1 MDSIQRD
8 ALLKHLSRRLA
19 RLDDEELIKVEEVSR
34 PQHERNAPLF
44 SRRLFIRLGLVGGAT
59 AAGAAALKLLE
70 SSGTAA
76 RTAPSPA
83 TVQPGGSSYG
93 LMSTP
98 ECTAEQLT
106 GVNAQLDQANEE
118 IVSLRASLSE
128 VSQQKLALQ
137 SQLDAALNDL
147 AGTRTQLD
155 TVQRQAGLLAGLV
168 GLYEQ
173 LDGIRLDETV
183 QNGLAAAAAQIDN
196 AVQHSAVVQAGVTAA
211 HGALDALQ
219 AALPQAKSW
228 MEWLGAATGWV
239 VERMHE
245 VQVALGDTVAASR
258 AFTEMLGAFFMKILS
273 LLPFGWG
280 DPIKRGLDSIG
291 VLLNGLPEMATGIND
306 YMLPQVAG
314 MFNPD
319 DPQYLATTVV
329 TPVKD
334 NALAPAATLAQD
346 VTNTQATYT
355 SQLATPAQD
364 AIGRVAAK
372 RGEIAAYRQANNI

>member
-19 RLDDEELIKVEEVSR
+19 KLDDEALIKVEEVSR
-34 PQHERNAPLF
+34 PQHERQGTLF
-44 SRRLFIRLGLVGGAT
+44 SRRLFIRLGLAGGAT
-59 AAGAAALKLLE
+59 AVGAAALKLLE
-70 SSGTAA
+70 SNAAGTQ
-76 RTAPSPA
+76 TPPA
-83 TVQPGGSSYG
+83 TATVLPGGSSYG

-98 ECTAEQLT
+98 ECTADQLT
-106 GVNAQLDQANEE
+106 GVNSQLDLANEE
-118 IVSLRASLSE
+118 IVSLRTSLSE

-137 SQLDAALNDL
+137 SQLDAALNEL
-147 AGTRTQLD
+147 AGTRTQLG

-173 LDGIRLDETV
+173 LDGIRLDETI
-183 QNGLAAAAAQIDN
+183 QSGLAAAAAQIDN
-196 AVQHSAVVQAGVTAA
+196 AVQHSAVVQAGVAAA

-219 AALPQAKSW
+219 ATLPQAKSW
-228 MEWLGAATGWV
+228 MDWLGAATGWV

-245 VQVALGDTVAASR
+245 IQVSLGDTVAASR
-258 AFTEMLGAFFMKILS
+258 AFGEMLGAFFMKILS

-291 VLLNGLPEMATGIND
+291 YLLNGLPEMATGIND

-314 MFNPD
+314 LFNPD

-334 NALAPAATLAQD
+334 NALAPAAALAQD

-355 SQLATPAQD
+355 SQLASPAQD
-364 AIGRVAAK
+364 AIGRIAVK